1 MSDEGENKAIK
12 GKKKEIVLILIRS
25 YKSHL
30 IIGVVIGQLQDF
42 ISFLFF
48 TYVSHSEVVLILTTT
63 YKEKLKQ

>member
-1 MSDEGENKAIK
+1 MSDEGENKVIK
-12 GKKKEIVLILIRS
+12 GKKKKEIVLILTTP

-48 TYVSHSEVVLILTTT
+48 TRVSHSEVDLILTTT
-63 YKEKLKQ
+63 YKE